1 MIHRI
6 DKEAVKRIV
15 YLRQVQGLSF
25 PTIAERFG
33 ISSARTVQIFK
44 RQQKKKQDLNVKPEN
59 LHVRIQKH
67 SHAANFKHHEFVKN
81 RMRKKSSTKNQVEEN
96 TVKIGRFVA
105 RLAIAAFL
113 LAVII
118 YSLPLSTP

>member
-15 YLRQVQGLSF
+15 YLHQVQGLSF
-25 PTIAERFG
+25 STIGERFG
-33 ISSARTVQIFK
+33 ISSTRAVQIFK
-44 RQQKKKQDLNVKPEN
+44 RQQKKQQASNVKPEH
-59 LHVRIQKH
+59 LHVRIQKR

-81 RMRKKSSTKNQVEEN
+81 MMPKKSTTKNKVEEN
-96 TVKIGRFVA
+96 IVKIGRFVA
-105 RLAIAAFL
+105 RLVIAAFL
-113 LAVII
+113 LVVII

>member
-1 MIHRI
+1 MQ
-6 DKEAVKRIV
+6 KR
-15 YLRQVQGLSF
+15 
-25 PTIAERFG
+25 
-33 ISSARTVQIFK
+33 
-44 RQQKKKQDLNVKPEN
+44 
-59 LHVRIQKH
+59 

-81 RMRKKSSTKNQVEEN
+81 WMHKKSSTKNQAEEN

-105 RLAIAAFL
+105 RLVIAAFL

>member
-1 MIHRI
+1 MIHKI
-6 DKEAVKRIV
+6 DKESVKRIV
-15 YLRQVQGLSF
+15 NLRQVQGLSF
-25 PTIAERFG
+25 LIIGERFG
-33 ISSARTVQIFK
+33 ISSTRAVQIFK
-44 RQQKKKQDLNVKPEN
+44 RQQKKQQASNVKPKN
-59 LHVRIQKH
+59 LHVRIQNR

-81 RMRKKSSTKNQVEEN
+81 RVHKKSSTKNQVEEN

-105 RLAIAAFL
+105 RLIIAAFL

>member
-25 PTIAERFG
+25 PTIGERFG

-44 RQQKKKQDLNVKPEN
+44 RQQKKQQASNVKPEN
-59 LHVRIQKH
+59 LHARIQKR
-67 SHAANFKHHEFVKN
+67 SHAANFKHYEFVK
-81 RMRKKSSTKNQVEEN
+81 TLCVKNHQP
-96 TVKIGRFVA
+96 KIR
-105 RLAIAAFL
+105 
-113 LAVII
+113 
-118 YSLPLSTP
+118 

>member
-25 PTIAERFG
+25 PTIGVRFG
-33 ISSARTVQIFK
+33 ISSARAVQIFN
-44 RQQKKKQDLNVKPEN
+44 RQQKKKQASNVKPEN
-59 LHVRIQKH
+59 LHVRIQKR

-81 RMRKKSSTKNQVEEN
+81 MMHKKSSTKNQVEEN

-105 RLAIAAFL
+105 RLIIAAFL